1 ADSHGD
7 GDSRTSTALIR
18 STANQAGVSPRYF
31 EYRPLRQRE
40 ESCLCCAGASGARL
54 RRGKKYR
61 AGKTLCRQRA
71 RPLAGTSGRPGA
83 KKVDVIFAMGT
94 VATLAA
100 MKATTEIPIVFSN
113 VGDPVGSGLVSS
125 LARPGGNVTGTSML
139 TPEAAAK
146 RLQLL
151 KEAFPKISRV
161 AVFVS
166 GEPQVVPQ
174 VVEVRNA
181 AKALGMD
188 IQTIELRRREDFAN
202 ASTVLRK
209 WRADSAYIAASS
221 ATLTNR
227 ELLADFMLEMQ
238 LPGVGPVPNHA

>member
-1 ADSHGD
+1 
-7 GDSRTSTALIR
+7 
-18 STANQAGVSPRYF
+18 
-31 EYRPLRQRE
+31 
-40 ESCLCCAGASGARL
+40 
-54 RRGKKYR
+54 
-61 AGKTLCRQRA
+61 
-71 RPLAGTSGRPGA
+71 
-83 KKVDVIFAMGT
+83 MGT
-94 VATLAA
+94 VATLTA

-221 ATLTNR
+221 TTLTNR

-238 LPGVGPVPNHA
+238 LPGVGPVPNHAEAGTLMAYGATYEASTRAAAIYVDKILKGAKPGDLPVQQATKFYLVINVKTAKMLGVTIPQSILARADRVIE